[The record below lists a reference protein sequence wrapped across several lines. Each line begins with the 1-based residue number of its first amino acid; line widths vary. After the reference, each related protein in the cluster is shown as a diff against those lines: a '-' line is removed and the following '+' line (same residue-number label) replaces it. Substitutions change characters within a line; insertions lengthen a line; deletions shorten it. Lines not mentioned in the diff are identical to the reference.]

1 MCIFVQTRPLE
12 GITKIGEPLSI
23 LIFLSDQGE
32 GRFNV
37 KAQVPPPPCKTIA
50 SCVYHLVYLWQD
62 CWAYD
67 SEYFE
72 DSTTTKVQLTTRD
85 GCPVYV
91 NPPQHHTY
99 YITNISPYI
108 QRERPID

>member
-1 MCIFVQTRPLE
+1 MFQTRPLE

-37 KAQVPPPPCKTIA
+37 KAQVIA
-50 SCVYHLVYLWQD
+50 IHVSFCINVSVSTYLFYQD

-85 GCPVYV
+85 GCPVYD
-91 NPPQHHTY
+91 NPTHPHYHHPSQL
-99 YITNISPYI
+99 ISKI
-108 QRERPID
+108 SS

>member
-1 MCIFVQTRPLE
+1 LK

-23 LIFLSDQGE
+23 LIFLSDKGE

-37 KAQVPPPPCKTIA
+37 KA
-50 SCVYHLVYLWQD
+50 QD

-72 DSTTTKVQLTTRD
+72 DPATTKVQLTTRD
-85 GCPVYV
+85 GCPV
-91 NPPQHHTY
+91 
-99 YITNISPYI
+99 
-108 QRERPID
+108 